1 MDYSRKNPQSSSR
14 GHVGGGIKGS
24 GNPDGRE
31 GGGGS
36 EPNNKPSGVTF
47 VHFFIASID
56 MF

>member
-1 MDYSRKNPQSSSR
+1 MDYSRKNPHSSSR

-31 GGGGS
+31 GGGS